1 MSVSGLMG
9 YLKGKTILMIYE
21 QFGDLR
27 FKYRNREF
35 CCRGY
40 CVDMAGKNA
49 AKIRDYIKKQLD
61 ENKLGT
67 QMSLP
72 YAGSPFTGRK

>member
-1 MSVSGLMG
+1 
-9 YLKGKTILMIYE
+9 
-21 QFGDLR
+21 
-27 FKYRNREF
+27 
-35 CCRGY
+35 
-40 CVDMAGKNA
+40 MAGKNA

>member
-1 MSVSGLMG
+1 MLVEIPPKMSVSGFMG
-9 YLKGKTILMIYE
+9 YLKGKSILMIYE

-40 CVDMAGKNA
+40 YVDTAGKNA
-49 AKIRDYIKKQLD
+49 AKIRDYIQKQLD
-61 ENKLGT
+61 ED
-67 QMSLP
+67 
-72 YAGSPFTGRK
+72 

>member
-1 MSVSGLMG
+1 MLVEIPPKMSVSGLMG

-49 AKIRDYIKKQLD
+49 AKIRDYIKNNWMKTSW
-61 ENKLGT
+61 E
-67 QMSLP
+67 
-72 YAGSPFTGRK
+72 RR